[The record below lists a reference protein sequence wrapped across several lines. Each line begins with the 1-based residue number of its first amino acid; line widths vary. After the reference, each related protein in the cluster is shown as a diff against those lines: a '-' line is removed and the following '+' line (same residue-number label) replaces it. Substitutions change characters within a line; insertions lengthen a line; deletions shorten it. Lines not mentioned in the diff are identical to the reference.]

1 MHFLDCILDFTRER
15 GEKLALC
22 RLICFTRLSCL
33 TYFCIWLPFSGGLS
47 TAREVYRTI
56 ESTSQVIDLAR
67 GPVLNF
73 GFVFKVVRYL
83 NLVKLMCFFK
93 LQLPVLYSNLVNF
106 LSCCCCCSLVCR
118 LMENYWQL
126 GIVCLRHLW
135 GVLMD

>member
-1 MHFLDCILDFTRER
+1 MHFLDWILDFTRER
-15 GEKLALC
+15 GETRSLPPDLFYTFVLSYIFLHLAS
-22 RLICFTRLSCL
+22 IF
-33 TYFCIWLPFSGGLS
+33 GGLC

-56 ESTSQVIDLAR
+56 EATSQVIDLAR